1 MSKSNLNILNRRA
14 FLSQSFKMSMGVALA
29 TLADIPFVMKR
40 ALAEGNI
47 GLNGK
52 KILFIWLRG
61 ANDSL
66 NSVVPIGALRV
77 APNR

>member
-1 MSKSNLNILNRRA
+1 MSHINILNRRA
-14 FLSQSFKMSMGVALA
+14 FLSQSFKASMAVALG
-29 TLADIPFVMKR
+29 TLVDIPFVMKR

-61 ANDSL
+61 ARWWISR
-66 NSVVPIGALRV
+66 S
-77 APNR
+77 